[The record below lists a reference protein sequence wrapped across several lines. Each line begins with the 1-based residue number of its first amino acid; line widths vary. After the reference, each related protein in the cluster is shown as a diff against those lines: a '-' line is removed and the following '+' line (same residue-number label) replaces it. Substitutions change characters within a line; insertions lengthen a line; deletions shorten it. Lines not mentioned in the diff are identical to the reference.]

1 MLATHINT
9 CPTHQI
15 RIEGYT
21 DAEPYQGGQSSYT
34 NWELSIERANAARRE
49 LIIQNVDIKRVGQVI
64 GYGESVPALPDD
76 PKNALN
82 RRISIT
88 VIPPKE
94 DQKENGK
101 MNANFS
107 QNM

>member
-1 MLATHINT
+1 MLATQLNT
-9 CPTHQI
+9 CPTH
-15 RIEGYT
+15 RVKIEGYT

-34 NWELSIERANAARRE
+34 NWELSIERANSARRE
-49 LIIQNVDIKRVGQVI
+49 LITHNVDIKRVGQVI
-64 GYGESVPALPDD
+64 GYGDSVPAMPDD
-76 PKNALN
+76 PNNALN

-94 DQKENGK
+94 IKNENGK
-101 MNANFS
+101 VNANSS